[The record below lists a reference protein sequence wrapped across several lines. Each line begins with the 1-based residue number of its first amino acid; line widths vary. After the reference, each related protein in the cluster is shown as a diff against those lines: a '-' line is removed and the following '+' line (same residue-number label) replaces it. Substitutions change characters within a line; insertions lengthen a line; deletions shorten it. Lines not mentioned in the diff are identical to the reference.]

1 MNTILIID
9 DDKSTQI
16 TLNKHFSE
24 KGFRVISA
32 YDGASGISLFK
43 KHTPDLVI
51 LDIRMPKMDGFEVL
65 EKIKE
70 FNLKVMVIMI
80 TAFDD
85 MKTTIKAIQ
94 MGAYE
99 YLCKPIDIDKLG
111 HIIKRALEMKELDE
125 KVAHL
130 LEEKEEDYHIN
141 NIIGKDEKIKEIF
154 KMIGAVSSSRTTVLI
169 QGESGTGKELIAKA
183 IHYNSISKNA
193 PFIAVNCTAL
203 AETLLESELF
213 GHVKGSFTGAISDKK
228 GRFEMAGKGT
238 LFLDEI
244 SEMSPN
250 LQVKL
255 LRVLQEKEF
264 ERVGGTRTIKSE
276 SRIIA
281 ASNADIEELVKK
293 KKFRDDLYYRL
304 KVVEIKVPPL
314 RDRKD
319 DIPLLVDYLLKK
331 INSQLHKNVYTVS
344 PGIIKFLK
352 DYDWPGNVR
361 ELENM
366 LTRAVVLSKSE
377 VIMKDLLP
385 KEILFKKAVDKD
397 IKDLTLKE
405 MEKEHIFS
413 ILEKEMWNKRKACK
427 ILGISRPTL
436 DKKIKEYNLNKLKK

>member
-183 IHYNSISKNA
+183 IHYNSKSKDG

-228 GRFEMAGKGT
+228 GRFEMAGGGT

-244 SEMSPN
+244 SEMYPN